1 MSPTTANPARRRC
14 VYRSVR
20 RAFAVV
26 CLAVLVLASGFSND
40 LYTSARQKVDSVESG
55 HLHAGARVDL
65 SLGELNAFAAKE
77 SPAGIRNVKL
87 TVTQPDVVS
96 GTALVDFGKLRRAQG
111 YQPGWLMSKLLDGER
126 PITATAHIVSGGGKV
141 TVDIK
146 QASISGLEIDGG
158 TLDFL
163 IQNFVIPFYPQAM
176 VGRPV
181 EMGFRIDRLQV
192 APEGV
197 GVVIGR

>member
-1 MSPTTANPARRRC
+1 M
-14 VYRSVR
+14 
-20 RAFAVV
+20 
-26 CLAVLVLASGFSND
+26 ASGFTYD
-40 LYTSARQKVDSVESG
+40 LYTSARQKVDSIESG

-77 SPAGIRNVKL
+77 SPAGVRNVKL
-87 TVTQPDVVS
+87 TVAQPDVVS

-111 YQPGWLMSKLLDGER
+111 YEPGWLLSKLLDGER
-126 PITATAHIVSGGGKV
+126 PVSATARIASGGGKV
-141 TVDIK
+141 TVDVK
-146 QASISGLEIDGG
+146 QASISGLQIDGG

-192 APEGV
+192 APAGV
-197 GVVIGR
+197 GVTIGR